1 MTTSKDLHQQITDQI
16 AAAIEAGAPRFKMP
30 WHQPRGSHIRPVNVA
45 SGKRYQGIN
54 IVTLWL
60 TGEQKGYLAPI
71 WGTYRQ
77 WNAIGAQVRRGEKA
91 APIVFYKELTFDRV
105 DETTGESEQGRTLFA
120 RASHVFNADQV
131 DGYETPDQDPAPPPP
146 LIDCIARA
154 DALIAASGADVREG
168 GHRAFYAPGED
179 FIMVPDR
186 ALFVG
191 SETMSATEAFYT
203 TKLHE
208 LTHWTGHKSRLA
220 RDFSGR
226 FGSDAYAFEELIAGL
241 GEAYLCADLGV
252 TPQLRD
258 DHAAY
263 VASWLKVMRA
273 DNRAIF
279 TAAAQAQK
287 AADFLLAFIDPA
299 PARPVASHDPARPA
313 DDIA

>member
-1 MTTSKDLHQQITDQI
+1 MTSAKDLHQTITDQI
-16 AAAIEAGAPRFKMP
+16 AAAIEAGAPHFKMP
-30 WHQPRGSHIRPVNVA
+30 WHQPRGSHVRPINIA
-45 SGKRYQGIN
+45 SGKRYQGVN

-60 TGEQKGYLAPI
+60 TGEQKGYLAPV

-77 WNAIGAQVRRGEKA
+77 WAAVGAQVRRGEKA
-91 APIVFYKELTFDRV
+91 APIVFYKELTFERI
-105 DETTGESEQGRTLFA
+105 DEASGESEQGRTLFA

-131 DGYETPDQDPAPPPP
+131 EGYQPPEEGPAPPPP
-146 LIDCIARA
+146 LIECIARA
-154 DALIAASGADVREG
+154 DSLIVASGADIREG
-168 GHRAFYAPGED
+168 GHRAFYAPAED
-179 FIMVPDR
+179 FITIPDQS
-186 ALFVG
+186 LFTG
-191 SETMSATEAFYT
+191 SDTMSATEAFYT

-226 FGSDAYAFEELIAGL
+226 FGSNAYAFEELIAGL

-252 TPQLRD
+252 TPELRP

-263 VASWLKVMRA
+263 VASWLNVLRS

-287 AADFLLAFIDPA
+287 AADFLLALLDP
-299 PARPVASHDPARPA
+299 VPARPA
-313 DDIA
+313 PLGAAPEQTDDPA

>member
-1 MTTSKDLHQQITDQI
+1 MSKDTFVPLS
-16 AAAIEAGAPRFKMP
+16 A
-30 WHQPRGSHIRPVNVA
+30 NV
-45 SGKRYQGIN
+45 RY
-54 IVTLWL
+54 T
-60 TGEQKGYLAPI
+60 
-71 WGTYRQ
+71 
-77 WNAIGAQVRRGEKA
+77 
-91 APIVFYKELTFDRV
+91 
-105 DETTGESEQGRTLFA
+105 SA
-120 RASHVFNADQV
+120 RS
-131 DGYETPDQDPAPPPP
+131 
-146 LIDCIARA
+146 R
-154 DALIAASGADVREG
+154 
-168 GHRAFYAPGED
+168 
-179 FIMVPDR
+179 
-186 ALFVG
+186 
-191 SETMSATEAFYT
+191 SETMAATEAFYT

-252 TPQLRD
+252 TPQLRE

-263 VASWLKVMRA
+263 VASWLKVLRA

-299 PARPVASHDPARPA
+299 PARPVPSHDPARPA